1 MSSGARARARS
12 ANNRQLHCIGS
23 RCGGCGRQ
31 AARTAVRSEKTRC
44 VDFHRRARKEK
55 LKRPRIGSRGSGCGR
70 QAARTAVRSEKTRCV
85 DFHRRARKETLKRHS
100 IGSIG
105 NGCGRPAPRARRPCQ
120 STGDTGYDPIQTGP
134 SRRGGNL
141 PVAERLAAAA
151 APFQGRCPE
160 TSDRSTSEKEASSRP
175 EPASD
180 GGGRAARKISVFC
193 VCS

>member
-1 MSSGARARARS
+1 MHSLGRISLLLGEARWLKKIFKFFSKCLGRPSSRCRSILARRVDTARGRCRVARARARS

-23 RCGGCGRQ
+23 RCG
-31 AARTAVRSEKTRC
+31 
-44 VDFHRRARKEK
+44 
-55 LKRPRIGSRGSGCGR
+55 GCGR

-151 APFQGRCPE
+151 APFQGRCRRL
-160 TSDRSTSEKEASSRP
+160 SDRSTSEKEAPSRR
-175 EPASD
+175 EPASGD
-180 GGGRAARKISVFC
+180 GG
-193 VCS
+193 